1 MEKFV
6 RLKSSVVLK
15 CHQKKLYILRSNQ
28 HTKLEKMPY
37 TNYANIECL
46 VKRSEGCANN
56 PQKSSTVKIGEHI
69 PCGYSMSTI

>member
-6 RLKSSVVLK
+6 RIKSSVVLK
-15 CHQKKLYILRSNQ
+15 CHQKKIYILRSNQ
-28 HTKLEKMPY
+28 HTNLEKMPY
-37 TNYANIECL
+37 TNYANIECI

-56 PQKSSTVKIGEHI
+56 PQKSSMVKIGEHI